1 MQTENLIAIDEFCI
15 NHNIEISFVS
25 SLQQT
30 GLIEVTTIKETVF
43 IDAGQLRQL
52 EKIVRFYYEMD
63 INLEGIE
70 TITHLLQ
77 RINSMQDEITI
88 LRNRLCFYETNE

>member
-1 MQTENLIAIDEFCI
+1 MQSGKLTAVDIFCA
-15 NHNIEISFVS
+15 NHNIEISFIS

-30 GLIEVTTIKETVF
+30 GLIEITTVKETGF
-43 IDAGQLRQL
+43 IDSNQLQQL
-52 EKIVRFYYEMD
+52 EKIVRFYYELD

-77 RINSMQDEITI
+77 RIKSLQDENIA
-88 LRNRLCFYETNE
+88 LRNRLRLYEINE

>member
-1 MQTENLIAIDEFCI
+1 MQTEDLIPANDFCASHDI
-15 NHNIEISFVS
+15 GISFIR
-25 SLQQT
+25 SLQES
-30 GLIEVTTIKETVF
+30 GLIEVVTVEDKRF
-43 IDAGQLRQL
+43 VPAAQLLQL

-77 RINSMQDEITI
+77 LIDSMRNEITV
-88 LRNRLCFYETNE
+88 LKNRLKVYEK

>member
-1 MQTENLIAIDEFCI
+1 MQTENLIAIDEFCAK
-15 NHNIEISFVS
+15 HNIEISFVS

-30 GLIEVTTIKETVF
+30 GLIEITTIEEAWF
-43 IDAGQLRQL
+43 IDREQLRQL
-52 EKIVRFYYEMD
+52 EKFIRFYYELD

-77 RINSMQDEITI
+77 QLIDLQNENIA
-88 LRNRLCFYETNE
+88 LRNRLGLYE